1 MPIQAKEATSFTKQV
16 NDAYLKAL
24 PFDNTQDFEDA
35 KRGFIATV
43 EGDGIRGAD
52 GHLIWDVKAYAYQ
65 TEDAPCPDTV
75 NPSLWRQA
83 RLNNIHG
90 LFKVMDGV
98 YQVRNLD
105 MANMTIIEGDTGI
118 IIVDC
123 TTSSENAA
131 AGLAL
136 YEQHVGKRD
145 IKAICITH
153 SHTDHY
159 GGIAGL
165 ISAQDAVSGKIPI
178 FAPNDFLF
186 EVVSENAYA
195 GNIMS
200 RRTYDQYGTILPK
213 SPKGQVDDGL
223 GKAMGDRGTHSIY
236 PPSHIIRQPVETHVL
251 DGVTFEFMLT
261 PHTEAPSEFILYF
274 PEKKMLLPGEIVT
287 HTFHNLYTL
296 RGAEVRDA
304 RLWWKAVDKMI
315 ENYGERTDTIC
326 AVHHWPTF
334 GHERSLHLLEVTRD
348 SYKCLHDQCLRMMNQ
363 GLTML
368 EVAEEFALPDSL
380 GHEWAMRGYYGS
392 WSHSAKAV
400 YQKYLGWF
408 DMNPAH
414 LHNLP
419 PEDAAKKYV
428 EAMGGEASV
437 LAKTLEAF
445 DKGEYRWAAELGNQ
459 LVFANPKNTQALNLV
474 ADIYEQLGYQC
485 ENGTWRCVYLM
496 GATELRLA
504 AEGKSANPTSS
515 TISPALTDAM
525 DDDMFFDFVALHLNA
540 PRAKDKAITL
550 QVAQTD
556 KKTTW
561 ALQIKNGVLNFH
573 QDKQYPQFDAMVQL
587 SRDDFSRLILGMEK
601 ADELVNNG
609 KITVEGDAAK
619 VVEFFSLFDVFTLDI
634 NIMTP

>member
-1 MPIQAKEATSFTKQV
+1 MSLQRKDATTYTKQA
-16 NDAYLKAL
+16 NAAYLSQL
-24 PFDNTQDFEDA
+24 PFDNKQDFEDSQ
-35 KRGFIATV
+35 RGFIATV
-43 EGDGIRGAD
+43 EGDGVRGAD
-52 GHLIWDVKAYAYQ
+52 GHLVWDLKGYAF
-65 TEDAPCPDTV
+65 EGINDPCPDTV

-83 RLNNIHG
+83 QLNNIHG
-90 LFKVMDGV
+90 LFKIMDGV

-105 MANMTIIEGDTGI
+105 MGNMTIIEGDTGI

-123 TTSSENAA
+123 TTANETAA

-136 YEQHVGKRD
+136 YEKHVGKKD

-165 ISAQDAVSGKIPI
+165 ISAEDALSGRIPI
-178 FAPNDFLF
+178 YVPANFMF

-200 RRTYDQYGTILPK
+200 RRTYDQYGTILEKGPK
-213 SPKGQVDDGL
+213 SQVDAGL
-223 GKAMGDRGTHSIY
+223 GKGLGDRGTHSIF
-236 PPSHIIRQPVETHVL
+236 PPSHIIKEPVETHVL

-261 PHTEAPSEFILYF
+261 PHTEAPAEFILFF
-274 PEKKMLLPGEIVT
+274 PEKKLLLPGEIVT

-315 ENYGERTDTIC
+315 ENYGDKTDIVC
-326 AVHHWPTF
+326 AVHHWPTY

-348 SYKCLHDQCLRMMNQ
+348 SYKCIHDQSLRMMNQ

-368 EVAEEFALPDSL
+368 EVAEEFSLPDSL
-380 GHEWAMRGYYGS
+380 GKEWAMRGYYGS
-392 WSHSAKAV
+392 WNHSAKAV

-414 LHNLP
+414 LHPLP
-419 PEDAAKKYV
+419 PEPAAKKYV
-428 EAMGGEASV
+428 EAMGGPAAV
-437 LAKTLEAF
+437 LAKTQAAF
-445 DKGEYRWAAELGNQ
+445 DAGEYRWAAELGNQ
-459 LVFANPKNTQALNLV
+459 LIFADPTNVPALTLQ
-474 ADIYEQLGYQC
+474 ADIYEQMGYQC

-496 GATELRLA
+496 GATELRMA
-504 AEGKSANPTSS
+504 AEGKRAHPETS
-515 TISPALTDAM
+515 TINPALAGAM
-525 DDDMFFDFVALHLNA
+525 SDDMFFDFVALHLNT
-540 PRAKDKAITL
+540 PRAANDLITL
-550 QVAQTD
+550 NVTQTD

-573 QDKQYPQFDAMVQL
+573 QDKKYPSFDAAVQI
-587 SRDDFSRLILGMEK
+587 SRDDFARLVLGMEK
-601 ADELVNNG
+601 ADVLIQSG
-609 KITVEGDAAK
+609 KIK
-619 VVEFFSLFDVFTLDI
+619 VDGNSAQVVRFFSLFDVFSLDI